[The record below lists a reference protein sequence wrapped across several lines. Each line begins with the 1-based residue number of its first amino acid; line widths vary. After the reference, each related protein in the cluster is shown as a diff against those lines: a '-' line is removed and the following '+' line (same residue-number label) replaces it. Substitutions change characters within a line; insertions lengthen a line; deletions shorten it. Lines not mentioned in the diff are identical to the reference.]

1 MSQPAVLQHL
11 YTLFYGGDTGVK
23 LVVARK
29 LFLRYGWELERNS
42 RLTRGLSE
50 LVRLHEGLKLQ
61 MLAMELDRI
70 CSRCAQKTDGGC
82 CSQAMA
88 AEIDVAQLLLN
99 MLAGVPV
106 SCTQNNGPSCCF
118 LGDKG
123 CIFLLKP
130 VFCLNYICSKIVGK
144 RQGPELLIL
153 EKQTGRLLQAQTGM
167 EGVLIDF
174 FAERGPALGCD
185 V

>member
-106 SCTQNNGPSCCF
+106 SRLLPGAG
-118 LGDKG
+118 LGDLLLVASSE
-123 CIFLLKP
+123 INTAEDRAAFLAA
-130 VFCLNYICSKIVGK
+130 
-144 RQGPELLIL
+144 L
-153 EKQTGRLLQAQTGM
+153 EKG
-167 EGVLIDF
+167 IK
-174 FAERGPALGCD
+174 P
-185 V
+185 